1 MLSHI
6 HTGRFRLHWV
16 TIAVP
21 PVCNERRAVRSAVCW
36 PLDDPETNIP
46 IFLSRDA
53 MLARYILCDSPVL
66 VRLSVLLAAE
76 GCYGTDDRH
85 AHHKYCIVGVGAMIS
100 CLTPVGLKHV
110 QLNLSTAVRAE
121 NPPNRDYSYGFPFF
135 LLLSYACIVKRFTA
149 SVQWRGRREGME
161 KGEGRRRKRREGTGL
176 ASSFFNFW
184 LRALSSLSC
193 RPQSESVRYSG
204 HAATYLI
211 VKGQTVTWPCLLV
224 LYSMLFWNV
233 YVQFSVVLR
242 VLLKSCFSPTTL

>member
-1 MLSHI
+1 
-6 HTGRFRLHWV
+6 
-16 TIAVP
+16 
-21 PVCNERRAVRSAVCW
+21 
-36 PLDDPETNIP
+36 
-46 IFLSRDA
+46 

-66 VRLSVLLAAE
+66 VRLSVLLGAE

-85 AHHKYCIVGVGAMIS
+85 AHHKYSIVGVGAMIS

-121 NPPNRDYSYGFPFF
+121 NPPNRDYGFPIFYYYTTPV
-135 LLLSYACIVKRFTA
+135 SSNA
-149 SVQWRGRREGME
+149 SRPLFSEGGRREGME
-161 KGEGRRRKRREGTGL
+161 KGEGRTRKRREGTGL

-211 VKGQTVTWPCLLV
+211 VKGQTVT
-224 LYSMLFWNV
+224 
-233 YVQFSVVLR
+233 
-242 VLLKSCFSPTTL
+242 